1 MVKKVDGFHLT
12 KHIKHKYL
20 VKVKSFSSAKTRCM
34 HDHVKPTMRDFN
46 SEHVIIHVGTN
57 DLNSDKTASQ
67 IANSIAELALSLKN
81 DNKNIYVSLIVPRID
96 NLNNKVN
103 EVNSCLTNMCNH

>member
-67 IANSIAELALSLKN
+67 ISKSIAELALSLKN
-81 DNKNIYVSLIVPRID
+81 ENNNIYMSLI
-96 NLNNKVN
+96 
-103 EVNSCLTNMCNH
+103 